1 MNKVTK
7 IWVTQVDLA
16 QDLEVSP
23 TTVKELTAKNVL
35 TRIKGKGY
43 DLRQARLDYISHLR
57 EMAAGRYSLRFVKD
71 CGHGMDVGLVQAAT
85 SEATFPWLS
94 LIVLLPAAG
103 ALFMPLLPGDD
114 DQPSPWPR
122 NLALAVLLVDL
133 LLMLVVFA
141 TRFDPSIDGLQLVER
156 VSWLPVIGL
165 EWSLGA
171 DGLSAPLV
179 VLSGLVTL
187 LSVAAS
193 WSVER
198 KSRLYFALL
207 LVQASAQ
214 GIVFLSQDFLLF
226 FLAWELELVPVYLLI
241 AIWGGQ
247 NRQYAATKFILYTA
261 LASLLILI
269 SGLALALSGDQ
280 FTLNLTELAARSPG
294 GSFGLLCYLGFLVG
308 FGVKLPMFPLHTW
321 LPDAHGEANAP
332 VSMLLAGVLLKMGG
346 YALLRF
352 NVQML
357 PDAHLTLAPALVII
371 GIVNIIYGALNAF
384 AQDNVKRRIAC
395 SSVSHM
401 GFVLLGIGAVNALGI
416 SGAMLQMVSHG
427 LIAAAMFFVTGVFY
441 ERTKTLS
448 IPNMGGLAK
457 ALPITFAFFLAS
469 SLASLALP
477 GMSGFISEITVFLG
491 ITSQE
496 NFTSL
501 FRAITVLMA
510 AIGLVLTPIYLLS
523 MCRRVFFGPRIPALA
538 SVADMQPRELV
549 IGLSLLVPTLVIGIW
564 PRVAMDLY
572 EASTDALASQL
583 SSLSLIALINRL
595 PLG

>member
-1 MNKVTK
+1 
-7 IWVTQVDLA
+7 
-16 QDLEVSP
+16 
-23 TTVKELTAKNVL
+23 
-35 TRIKGKGY
+35 
-43 DLRQARLDYISHLR
+43 
-57 EMAAGRYSLRFVKD
+57 
-71 CGHGMDVGLVQAAT
+71 MDVGLAQAAT

-114 DQPSPWPR
+114 NQPSPWPR
-122 NLALAVLLVDL
+122 NLALVVLLVDL

-141 TRFDPSIDGLQLVER
+141 TRFDPSIDSLQLVER

-193 WSVER
+193 WSVQQ

-357 PDAHLTLAPALVII
+357 PDAHLTLAPALVIL
-371 GIVNIIYGALNAF
+371 GIVNIVYGALNAF

-538 SVADMQPRELV
+538 RVEDMQPRELV

-572 EASTDALASQL
+572 EVSTDALANQL
-583 SSLSLIALINRL
+583 SGLSLMALINRL

>member
-1 MNKVTK
+1 
-7 IWVTQVDLA
+7 
-16 QDLEVSP
+16 
-23 TTVKELTAKNVL
+23 
-35 TRIKGKGY
+35 
-43 DLRQARLDYISHLR
+43 
-57 EMAAGRYSLRFVKD
+57 
-71 CGHGMDVGLVQAAT
+71 MDVGLAQAAT

-114 DQPSPWPR
+114 NQPSPWPR
-122 NLALAVLLVDL
+122 NLALVVLLADL

-141 TRFDPSIDGLQLVER
+141 TRFDPSIDSLQLVER

-193 WSVER
+193 WSVQQ

-357 PDAHLTLAPALVII
+357 PDAHLTLAPALVIL
-371 GIVNIIYGALNAF
+371 GIVNIVYGALNAF

-401 GFVLLGIGAVNALGI
+401 GFVLLGIGAVNALGV

-538 SVADMQPRELV
+538 RVEDMQPRELV

-572 EASTDALASQL
+572 EASTDALANQL
-583 SSLSLIALINRL
+583 SGLSLMALINRL

>member
-1 MNKVTK
+1 
-7 IWVTQVDLA
+7 
-16 QDLEVSP
+16 
-23 TTVKELTAKNVL
+23 
-35 TRIKGKGY
+35 
-43 DLRQARLDYISHLR
+43 
-57 EMAAGRYSLRFVKD
+57 
-71 CGHGMDVGLVQAAT
+71 MD
-85 SEATFPWLS
+85 LS
-94 LIVLLPAAG
+94 LIVLLPLVG
-103 ALFMPLLPGDD
+103 VLVLVLLPASQQKSCRWVAFITLLAD
-114 DQPSPWPR
+114 
-122 NLALAVLLVDL
+122 LALMVWS
-133 LLMLVVFA
+133 FS
-141 TRFDPSIDGLQLVER
+141 RHFDPDLGTLQLVER
-156 VSWLPVIGL
+156 IDWLPAMGL
-165 EWSLGA
+165 QWSLAA
-171 DGLSAPLV
+171 DGISAPLV
-179 VLSGLVTL
+179 LLSGLVTL
-187 LSVAAS
+187 LTVAAS
-193 WSVER
+193 WTIER
-198 KSRLYFALL
+198 KPRLYFALL
-207 LVQASAQ
+207 LAQASAQ
-214 GIVFLSQDFLLF
+214 AVVFLSQDFLLF

-247 NRQYAATKFILYTA
+247 RRQYAATKFILYTA
-261 LASLLILI
+261 TASLLILI
-269 SGLALALSGDQ
+269 SGLALAFSGET
-280 FTLNLTELAARSPG
+280 FTLNLAELASRSYSG
-294 GSFGLLCYLGFLVG
+294 TFGLLCYLGFLIG

-357 PDAHLTLAPALVII
+357 PDAHLTLAPALVIL
-371 GIVNIIYGALNAF
+371 GIVNIVYGALNAF

-401 GFVLLGIGAVNALGI
+401 GFVLLGIGAVDALGI

-427 LIAAAMFFVTGVFY
+427 LIAAAMFFFTGVFY

-496 NFTSL
+496 GFTSL
-501 FRAITVLMA
+501 FRAITVLLA

-538 SVADMQPRELV
+538 SVEDMRPRELV
-549 IGLSLLVPTLVIGIW
+549 IGMSLLVPTLVIGIW
-564 PRVAMDLY
+564 PRIAMDLY
-572 EASTDALASQL
+572 EASTDNLATDLGQRALV
-583 SSLSLIALINRL
+583 ALIEHL
-595 PLG
+595 PIG